1 MTATTRRGLG
11 AAAAALSLAVGAA
24 LALGPHP
31 AGAAAAPAVR
41 IGSKNFTEQV
51 VLGELYAQAL
61 EAKGVRVDRK
71 LNMGGTLI
79 AHQALVNREID
90 MYPEYTGTALLNVL
104 KAETMTDPEAVYQK
118 VKKHYEEQFK
128 LTWLDKS
135 PFNNGYVM
143 VVKPQTAREYNL
155 KTLSDLARVA
165 GKLRLGSGPEFRDR
179 KDGLPGLKQAYGM
192 EFADAKAFAIAL
204 RYEALKTGNVDVVN
218 GYATDGQ
225 ITANRLVRLKDDKG
239 LWPPYN
245 VAPVID
251 AKLAQDHTVVP
262 QTLNAVTA
270 LLTDERM
277 SEMNWQVDGEKE
289 EPKDV
294 ARAFLKKHALVK

>member
-1 MTATTRRGLG
+1 MTGIMGRGLR
-11 AAAAALSLAVGAA
+11 AAVAALSLAAAAA
-24 LALGPHP
+24 LALGPYP

-61 EAKGVRVDRK
+61 EAKGVKVDRK

-90 MYPEYTGTALLNVL
+90 VYPEYTGTALLNVL
-104 KAETMTDPEAVYQK
+104 KAETMTNPDAVYQK
-118 VKKHYEEQFK
+118 VKRHYEDQFK

-135 PFNNGYVM
+135 PFNNGYVL
-143 VVKPQTAREYNL
+143 VVKPETAREYNL
-155 KTLSDLARVA
+155 RTLSDLAKVA

-179 KDGLPGLKQAYGM
+179 KDGLPGLKQVYGI

-218 GYATDGQ
+218 GYSTDGQ
-225 ITANRLVRLKDDKG
+225 ITANKLARLKDDKG

-251 AKLAQDHTVVP
+251 AKLAQEHPIVP

-270 LLTDERM
+270 LLTDERV
-277 SEMNWQVDGEKE
+277 SELNWQVDGEKE

-294 ARAFLKKHALVK
+294 ARDFLKQHGLVK

>member
-1 MTATTRRGLG
+1 MTGTTRRKLG
-11 AAAAALSLAVGAA
+11 AAMAALSLAAGAA

-51 VLGELYAQAL
+51 VLGELFAQAL
-61 EAKGVRVDRK
+61 EAKGVKVDRK

-79 AHQALVNREID
+79 AHQALVSHEID

-135 PFNNGYVM
+135 PFNNGYVL
-143 VVKPQTAREYNL
+143 VVKPETAREYNL
-155 KTLSDLARVA
+155 KTLSDLAKVA

-179 KDGLPGLKQAYGM
+179 KDGLPGLKQVYGI
-192 EFADAKAFAIAL
+192 EFVDAKAFAIAL

-218 GYATDGQ
+218 GYSTDGQ

-277 SEMNWQVDGEKE
+277 SELNWRVDGEKE

-294 ARAFLKKHALVK
+294 ARDFLKKHGLVK